1 MIKVKTLIA
10 LLQQCDSDAQ
20 VNAYEGEDTGIVIH
34 EPSGEYRWI
43 RVTEDETEDVYTEGF
58 DLPELKR

>member
-10 LLQQCDSDAQ
+10 LLQRCHPDAC
-20 VNAYEGEDTGIVIH
+20 VYAYEGEDTGIAIH
-34 EPSGEYRWI
+34 EPSGECRWI
-43 RVTEDETEDVYTEGF
+43 RATEDETEDVYTDGF